1 MKKLYNSIL
10 ISLLLSF
17 VLFFTGCATT
27 NSMVSDSH
35 NSGMTKIFYEI
46 DIDAPKTEVW
56 KVLAD
61 FANLDW
67 SEGVTAVRYITEAR
81 GGVGMARHC
90 DLKDDGYI
98 VERIIDWKEGSEF
111 TYAIDDSSDP
121 ISSESYVTWRL
132 TGDESQSKVV
142 FEVHYEL
149 KYGIIGDMMNA
160 MFAKN
165 KFSEQIVE
173 FMGELKAHVEKQS

>member
-1 MKKLYNSIL
+1 MKKLLNL
-10 ISLLLSF
+10 ISISALLGF
-17 VLFFTGCATT
+17 VLLFAGCAST

-35 NSGMTKIFYEI
+35 NPGMTKILYEL
-46 DIDAPKTEVW
+46 DIDAPKSKLW

-61 FANLDW
+61 FDNLAW
-67 SEGVTAVRYITEAR
+67 SEGVIAARYITETR

-98 VERIIDWKEGSEF
+98 VERITDWKEGSEF

-121 ISSESYVTWRL
+121 ISPASYVTWRI
-132 TGDESQSKVV
+132 TGDEGRSKVT

-160 MFAKN
+160 MLAKK
-165 KFSEQIVE
+165 KFSDQIVE
-173 FMGELKAHVEKQS
+173 FMGELKTHVEKLS